1 MPIPD
6 MTADTVARAFIYHWV
21 ARFGVPSTVTS
32 DRGTQFESV
41 LFASITRLLGT
52 SRIRT
57 TAYHPISNGMV
68 ERFHR
73 QLKTSLTATESHG
86 WVEAL
91 PFVLLGIRTA
101 LKADIGCCSA
111 ELVYGTTL
119 RLPGEFVADSKDT
132 NLQANTDYSL
142 RLRDIMSKLRAVPPR
157 PPTARPVHVH
167 SDLSSCSHVFVR
179 HDAIQR
185 PLRPPYDG
193 PFKVVKRGDKHITI
207 DRGGRHD
214 VVSLDRV
221 KPAYMDGDSEAP
233 TSPRAP
239 PPQGPPADHIGQ
251 DQEVPR
257 RFTRSGRCTR
267 PPVRMN
273 L

>member
-1 MPIPD
+1 

-21 ARFGVPSTVTS
+21 ARFGVPATVTT
-32 DRGTQFESV
+32 DRGTQFESA
-41 LFASITRLLGT
+41 LFAGVTRLLGT

-68 ERFHR
+68 ERFQR
-73 QLKTSLTATESHG
+73 QLKTSLTATASHN

-91 PFVLLGIRTA
+91 PFVLLGVRTA
-101 LKADIGCCSA
+101 LKADIGFCSA

-119 RLPGEFVADSKDT
+119 HLPGEFFDASKDE
-132 NLQANTDYSL
+132 NVYANTDYAV
-142 RLRDIMSKLRAVPPR
+142 RLRDIMNKLRALPPR
-157 PPTARPVHVH
+157 PPAARPVHVH
-167 SDLSSCSHVFVR
+167 RELSSCSDVFVR
-179 HDAIQR
+179 HDAVQR

-193 PFKVVKRGDKHITI
+193 PFKVLQRGDKHITI
-207 DRGGRHD
+207 DRGGYHD
-214 VVSLDRV
+214 VVSLDHV
-221 KPAYMDGDSEAP
+221 KPAHVDSSSEVSAP
-233 TSPRAP
+233 PRAP
-239 PPQGPPADHIGQ
+239 SSQGPPADHTAQ
-251 DQEVPR
+251 PQQVLK